1 VGQRALKVKRM
12 PALLAL
18 LLAVF
23 AMLPTAAGAAENRAG
38 WPAAASP
45 IETPA
50 GILDHQPAEASLA
63 EPGDSDPSDGGDA
76 AILVALARPTASLAS
91 RTEQS
96 SSFECPARPSSATN
110 HARAPPTL

>member
-1 VGQRALKVKRM
+1 MDHRALKVKRM

-23 AMLPTAAGAAENRAG
+23 AVLPAAAGAAEYRAG

-45 IETPA
+45 IDAPA
-50 GILDHQPAEASLA
+50 AILDHQPAEASLA

-76 AILVALARPTASLAS
+76 AILVASARPTAPLAS
-91 RTEQS
+91 RIEQS
-96 SSFECPARPSSATN
+96 RSFECPARPSATN
-110 HARAPPTL
+110 RARAPPAL